1 MTDEELGKLKNS
13 YRSRRYYQKN
23 KNVEGFQ
30 EKVNNP
36 LRIVKGKPLTEYQ
49 KEWRQRQQVL
59 FEAYKA
65 AQACKYCGETAAC
78 CLSFHH
84 KGEVEK
90 EINISAAIYTQHRSF
105 KAVLPEIAKCEV
117 VCENC
122 HRKLHKGILVS

>member
-30 EKVNNP
+30 EKANNP

-65 AQACKYCGETAAC
+65 AQACKYCGETAA
-78 CLSFHH
+78 
-84 KGEVEK
+84 
-90 EINISAAIYTQHRSF
+90 
-105 KAVLPEIAKCEV
+105 
-117 VCENC
+117 
-122 HRKLHKGILVS
+122 